1 VHGLARQFTQ
11 VADGL
16 GDVRAGNMVMLG
28 ALLAIAQSLPQ
39 ASMDA
44 ALKRLMKNAQRLD
57 LDQRA

>member
-11 VADGL
+11 VADDL